1 MNEATKTVAFVALAL
16 VGLGVGVASRPR
28 AVAPA
33 TDVVG
38 KLLAPDFTDPSAA
51 HSLEIVD
58 YNADTAEPNVF
69 KVKQV
74 NGIWSLPSRYDY
86 PADAKDQ
93 LAAAATS
100 LIDLKILQL
109 ASDKPSD
116 HALYGVVDPVN
127 AESGADGVGKHV
139 ILSDSSGKKLLDVV
153 IGKEAKGDQTGL
165 RYIRESGKSPVY
177 LVKVATDKLNTRF
190 DNWIEKDLLK
200 LNAWDIGRVYI
211 DSYSVDEVNGRK
223 VPGDVLDL
231 TYNDKEGKWLLPD
244 LKEGE
249 ELDTTKLNE
258 MKTALDD
265 LKIVDVRKKPAGLS
279 RDLKTEE
286 GIALD
291 QQTVGSLA
299 SKGFYLT
306 QDGELWS
313 NEGDVI
319 VGTNEG
325 VQYVLRF
332 GEVALGTE
340 EAADEEKKPDDAAD
354 ATKAEAA
361 GDKPAGETKEKGANR
376 YLFLMAQFDPDLIP
390 KPELDPI
397 PGEPQPAAPAETAPA
412 ADTPASDA
420 PAGETPPAAEAPAAT
435 EPSTTEPATESAPA
449 EAPKPSEG
457 PTPEDESK
465 AEPAAAAESEIK
477 APETTA
483 EAPPAANPADPAP
496 ADAPATDAPPAD
508 AAPPAADAKPADA
521 KPKTPEEIERI
532 KAENKRKQDEYDA
545 KVKKGQEKVKE
556 LNDRFADWYYVISD
570 DIYKKVHLTRA
581 DIMKKVDPANVPDGA
596 GALDA
601 LKQGIDAVPAAPA
614 VPAQP

>member
-496 ADAPATDAPPAD
+496 ADAPATDAPPAE
-508 AAPPAADAKPADA
+508 AAPAAADAKPADA

-545 KVKKGQEKVKE
+545 KVKKGQEK
-556 LNDRFADWYYVISD
+556 
-570 DIYKKVHLTRA
+570 
-581 DIMKKVDPANVPDGA
+581 
-596 GALDA
+596 
-601 LKQGIDAVPAAPA
+601 
-614 VPAQP
+614 

>member
-100 LIDLKILQL
+100 LMDLKILQL

-116 HALYGVVDPVN
+116 YALYGVVDPVN

-139 ILSDSSGKKLLDVV
+139 ILSDASGKKLLDVV
-153 IGKEAKGDQTGL
+153 IGKEAKGDQAGL
-165 RYIRESGKSPVY
+165 RYIREGGKSSPVY

-340 EAADEEKKPDDAAD
+340 EAAGDEPKPAEVAD

-361 GDKPAGETKEKGANR
+361 GEKPAGETKEKGANR

-390 KPELDPI
+390 KPELDPV
-397 PGEPQPAAPAETAPA
+397 PGEALPASTPAQTAPA
-412 ADTPASDA
+412 ADAPASDA
-420 PAGETPPAAEAPAAT
+420 PAGETPPAAAAPAAA
-435 EPSTTEPATESAPA
+435 EPTPA
-449 EAPKPSEG
+449 EAPKPSQG
-457 PTPEDESK
+457 PTPEGESK
-465 AEPAAAAESEIK
+465 AEPEAAADSETK
-477 APETTA
+477 APETAA

-496 ADAPATDAPPAD
+496 ADAPAADAPPAD
-508 AAPPAADAKPADA
+508 AAPPAAEAKPADA